1 MYGQNTPDRGRIH
14 PEDSFE
20 TFGGGLVHIPFLISS
35 PPISPFFDIFSYY
48 VITAHAVGHDVIGH
62 PDIRNKS
69 SRVDKPGPEVRF
81 TLPGTDEKLRPL
93 RYALISYFGLMLI
106 ISTVGNTLKLLC

>member
-1 MYGQNTPDRGRIH
+1 MMYGQNTPDRGRIH

-69 SRVDKPGPEVRF
+69 PRVDKPGPEVRF
-81 TLPGTDEKLRPL
+81 TLPGTDEKLRPV
-93 RYALISYFGLMLI
+93 RYALISYFGLMLR
-106 ISTVGNTLKLLC
+106 KFCCR